1 MDFIRNARQVE
12 LDLIKGDWA
21 IKREVVYVA
30 QLSKQ
35 ETTIKQLTGDVASL
49 TKTNEKLSADLTDT
63 KQKFGQQALKT
74 KQARLEI
81 WAMRVAV
88 VLYIAGKVKNIIP

>member
-49 TKTNEKLSADLTDT
+49 TKANGNLSADLTNT
-63 KQKFGQQALKT
+63 KQKLGEQTLKT
-74 KQARLEI
+74 NLARLEI

-88 VLYIAGKVKNIIP
+88 GLYIAGKIKGILP